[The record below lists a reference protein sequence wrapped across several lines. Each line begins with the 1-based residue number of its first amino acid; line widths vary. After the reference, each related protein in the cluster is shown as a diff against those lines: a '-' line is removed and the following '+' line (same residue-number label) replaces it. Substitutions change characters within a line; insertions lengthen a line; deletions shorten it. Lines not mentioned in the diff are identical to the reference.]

1 MLLFW
6 LFYNPVGGLTESLPG
21 MDNRPPK
28 SASSETIV
36 IGEKFSSYV
45 TDFKSDLTGKWPH
58 FRGSE
63 FDNINKESARLIEH
77 FPAGGPKILWT
88 KVMGE
93 GHAAAA
99 IYNGRVYVLDYDE
112 RKKTDLLH
120 CYSLVDG
127 TELWRRWYAVDL
139 KRNHGIS
146 RTIPAVND
154 KYVVTVGPNCQ
165 VMCCDA
171 LNGDL
176 LWGIDLTKDYS
187 TAVPLWYTGQCP
199 LIENNVAVI
208 APGGKVLMM
217 GVDCATG
224 EVVWKT
230 PNPDSLKMSHSS
242 VVPMT
247 LAGKKMYVYDALG
260 GLCGVS
266 AEEGDKGRLLWKTK
280 EFSPSV
286 IAPSP
291 LFVGNNKVFVTAGYG
306 AGSAVFQVSRNGESF
321 FVQKLQAFKP
331 AQGMSS
337 EQQTPIFR
345 DGLVYN
351 IQSKDAGSTRNQ
363 FVCSRP
369 DNFQKILW
377 TSNTEERFGLGPY
390 IFADDKFYILSDEG
404 EMTIARYNK
413 TKFEVLDKAPVI
425 EGVDAW
431 GPLAIADGYLVMRD
445 SKQMLCIDLRA
456 Q

>member
-1 MLLFW
+1 
-6 LFYNPVGGLTESLPG
+6 
-21 MDNRPPK
+21 
-28 SASSETIV
+28 
-36 IGEKFSSYV
+36 
-45 TDFKSDLTGKWPH
+45 
-58 FRGSE
+58 
-63 FDNINKESARLIEH
+63 
-77 FPAGGPKILWT
+77 
-88 KVMGE
+88 
-93 GHAAAA
+93 
-99 IYNGRVYVLDYDE
+99 
-112 RKKTDLLH
+112 
-120 CYSLVDG
+120 
-127 TELWRRWYAVDL
+127 
-139 KRNHGIS
+139 
-146 RTIPAVND
+146 
-154 KYVVTVGPNCQ
+154 
-165 VMCCDA
+165 
-171 LNGDL
+171 
-176 LWGIDLTKDYS
+176 
-187 TAVPLWYTGQCP
+187 
-199 LIENNVAVI
+199 
-208 APGGKVLMM
+208 
-217 GVDCATG
+217 
-224 EVVWKT
+224 
-230 PNPDSLKMSHSS
+230 
-242 VVPMT
+242 MT